1 MTSNRVRRSC
11 QGIALWVV
19 ATAIGLA
26 ACGGGGGDEPAP
38 PAVTSGIGPAG
49 GTVNGPSGARVVVP
63 PGALAA
69 ATPIGVAQSS
79 AGAPALPAG
88 LSTVGAVFAFT
99 PHGTTFAVPVTI
111 TVPFDPASVPAGA
124 LPVVY
129 KTDATQAS
137 WQPVLGGTVNGSTV
151 SVQVTGFSYAA
162 VARARVDGGILGPW

>member
-1 MTSNRVRRSC
+1 MTGNWVRRSC
-11 QGIALWVV
+11 QGIALCVA
-19 ATAIGLA
+19 ATALGLG
-26 ACGGGGGDEPAP
+26 ACGGGGGDDPAP

-49 GTVNGPSGARVVVP
+49 GTVSGPSGAQVVVP

-69 ATPIGVAQSS
+69 TTAIGVAQSS

-88 LSTVGAVFAFT
+88 LPTFGAVFAFT

-124 LPVVY
+124 LPTVY
-129 KTDATQAS
+129 KTDATQTS
-137 WQPVLGGTVNGSTV
+137 WQPVPGGTLNGSTL

-162 VARARVDGGILGPW
+162 VARARIDGVR